1 MPELSAC
8 IETFALRNHFTI
20 SRGSKTETVVVT
32 ATVSDGDVSGRG
44 ECGPNARYAETPE
57 SVHAAILDFAPNIAK
72 GLDRHDLASRMPAG
86 AARNA
91 IDCAL
96 WDYEA
101 KRSGEPVWRIAGLT
115 PPQPL
120 DTAFTLSADTPGVMA
135 RAAAENAHRPV
146 LKLKL
151 TGDDD
156 EARVRA
162 VRDAAPGSDLI
173 VDANEAWDVEAY
185 EAFVPVF
192 LELGVRLIE
201 QPFPAEGDDALASLD
216 RPIPVCADESFH
228 DTTSLE
234 GLGGRYDV
242 VNIKLDKTGGLT
254 GALVAAEAAQAA
266 GFDIMVGCMVGT
278 SLAMAPAFLVAQGA
292 RFVDL
297 DGPLLLR
304 QDRESALR
312 VNDSRISPPGP
323 ALWG

>member
-44 ECGPNARYAETPE
+44 ECGPNARYGETPE
-57 SVHAAILDFAPNIAK
+57 SVHAAILDRAPDIAA
-72 GLDRHDLASRMPAG
+72 GLDRHALASRMPAG

-120 DTAFTLSADTPGVMA
+120 DTAFTLSVDTPDAMA

-151 TGDDD
+151 TGDNDL
-156 EARVRA
+156 ARVRA
-162 VRDAAPGSDLI
+162 VRDAAPGPDLI
-173 VDANEAWDVEAY
+173 VDANEAWDVAAY
-185 EAFVPVF
+185 EACVPAF
-192 LELGVRLIE
+192 LDLGVRLVE
-201 QPFPAEGDDALASLD
+201 QPFPAGRDDALASLE

-228 DTTSLE
+228 NAASLE
-234 GLGGRYDV
+234 GLVGRYDV

-254 GALVAAEAAQAA
+254 EALAAAKAARAA
-266 GFDIMVGCMVGT
+266 GFDVMVGCMVGT

-297 DGPLLLR
+297 DGPLLLS
-304 QDRESALR
+304 QDREPPLRADGSRLSAPER
-312 VNDSRISPPGP
+312 